1 MERSQRTKTIVAF
14 VVNIS
19 VAIMEIVANAV
30 GKMGKDPVVGA
41 TG

>member
-19 VAIMEIVANAV
+19 VAIMEIVASII
-30 GKMGKDPVVGA
+30 GGILHLKDFG
-41 TG
+41 